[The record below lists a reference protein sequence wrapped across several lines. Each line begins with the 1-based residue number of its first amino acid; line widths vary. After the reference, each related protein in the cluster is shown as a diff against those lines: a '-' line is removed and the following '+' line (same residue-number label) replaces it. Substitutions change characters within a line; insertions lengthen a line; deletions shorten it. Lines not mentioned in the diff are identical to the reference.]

1 MNGSYWINPTVF
13 LIDTVFSLYLLALML
28 RFLLQWVEADF
39 YNPISQFVV
48 KLTHPPLRLARR
60 LLPSIGR
67 IDTASVVLLLVVQAV
82 GGGLLFLIQGV
93 EFSFGFL
100 ALWSITQLLNLLF
113 NIYLFS
119 IVAVALLSWISPS
132 PRNAVTSMLHSLT
145 APLLRRA
152 RRLISPI
159 GGVDLSPLV
168 VLIVIQ
174 FTKMLTIQPL
184 FQLAASLNF

>member
-1 MNGSYWINPTVF
+1 
-13 LIDTVFSLYLLALML
+13 
-28 RFLLQWVEADF
+28 
-39 YNPISQFVV
+39 
-48 KLTHPPLRLARR
+48 
-60 LLPSIGR
+60 
-67 IDTASVVLLLVVQAV
+67 
-82 GGGLLFLIQGV
+82 V